1 MKQLTVE
8 ELKTILDK
16 HGKWRRDEQGGERAD
31 SRGDDEMKTPKV
43 IAWHFCSGDKL
54 RDGKPLV
61 VGKTY
66 HVTGKLVMCERGL
79 HWSRRIIDALQYA
92 CGSTICL
99 VEAWGNV
106 EEQGD
111 KGVSSY
117 RKVIAKMDATKLLR
131 LFACD
136 VADESMDRCG
146 WKDHRSRN
154 ATVVAR
160 RHANGEA
167 TDAELSAARS
177 AAEGAAEGAARSVA
191 WSSAE
196 SAALSAAWSSAEGA
210 AEDAARRAARSAAE
224 SAAWSAAWSA
234 VDGTAWS
241 AVEDAAGREALRAA
255 WSAAESAAWSTAW
268 STQNDRLTTL
278 VLSAIGPTSM
288 EG

>member
-8 ELKTILDK
+8 ELKTILEK
-16 HGKWRRDEQGGERAD
+16 HGKWRRDEKGGERAD
-31 SRGDDEMKTPKV
+31 PRGDDEMKTPKV

-66 HVTGKLVMCERGL
+66 RITGQLVMCERGL

-92 CGSTICL
+92 PGSTICL

-117 RKVIAKMDATKLLR
+117 RKVIAKVDAKKLLR

-177 AAEGAAEGAARSVA
+177 AAEGAAE
-191 WSSAE
+191 
-196 SAALSAAWSSAEGA
+196 
-210 AEDAARRAARSAAE
+210 DAARRAARSAAE
-224 SAAWSAAWSA
+224 SAVDGAAWSA
-234 VDGTAWS
+234 VDGAAWS

-255 WSAAESAAWSTAW
+255 WSAAESAAWSAAW
-268 STQNDRLTTL
+268 SAQNDRLTTL